1 MECSKGGPGGVD
13 SGLEELGSSSIV
25 AISTSVNAVAVACFA
40 TDEAV
45 AEIVAAIDT
54 SSPTEVTEVTE
65 ATQATEGEQRYLEY
79 LLCYLTAVVVKRSHS
94 QGSSKN

>member
-79 LLCYLTAVVVKRSHS
+79 LLC
-94 QGSSKN
+94 

>member
-1 MECSKGGPGGVD
+1 M
-13 SGLEELGSSSIV
+13 
-25 AISTSVNAVAVACFA
+25 AISKSVNAVAVACFA

-65 ATQATEGEQRYLEY
+65 ATETTEGEQRYLEY
-79 LLCYLTAVVVKRSHS
+79 LHC
-94 QGSSKN
+94 

>member
-65 ATQATEGEQRYLEY
+65 VTEATQATEGEQRYLEY
-79 LLCYLTAVVVKRSHS
+79 LLC
-94 QGSSKN
+94 